1 MSINIRRAASDDVEA
16 LTRLVA
22 LKRAELERHE
32 PVMWRRSR
40 DADEMTRTF
49 YRYQVEED
57 SVILLVAEIEGRVAG
72 FINGVLQNA
81 PPVYDPGGKALMV
94 DDFVVEAGDSGDRA
108 AHALLDAVKSEGRA
122 RGAVQMILVSAARDE
137 RAAGWFR
144 AKGLHVA
151 STWWNC
157 VLSH

>member
-1 MSINIRRAASDDVEA
+1 MTLSIRRAQAGDVD
-16 LTRLVA
+16 TMVRLVA
-22 LKRAELERHE
+22 MKRAELERHE

-40 DADEMTRTF
+40 DADEMTRAF
-49 YRYQVEED
+49 YRHQVEE
-57 SVILLVAEIEGRVAG
+57 STVILLAAEIEGRVAG

-94 DDFVVEAGDSGDRA
+94 DDFVVEAGETGDRA
-108 AHALLDAVKSEGRA
+108 ALALLDAVKSEGRA
-122 RGAVQMILVSAARDE
+122 RGAVQMIIVTAARDE

>member
-1 MSINIRRAASDDVEA
+1 MSIIIRRAASDDVEA
-16 LTRLVA
+16 LTSLVA
-22 LKRAELERHE
+22 LKRAELE
-32 PVMWRRSR
+32 
-40 DADEMTRTF
+40 RTF

-72 FINGVLQNA
+72 FINGILQNA

-108 AHALLDAVKSEGRA
+108 ALALLDAVKSEGRA